1 MKPNEEAA
9 HAEALRLVGERILG
23 ALLESAAT
31 PCNPA
36 DTTSHRYHWLMSRSL
51 AQGMDK
57 LIARYALDGLKFER
71 NDVIRAAVRLFLADA
86 ESTVMLDR
94 TQQARATVE
103 KLLAL
108 LSDLPKEDCQVLRRK
123 LFEI

>member
-1 MKPNEEAA
+1 
-9 HAEALRLVGERILG
+9 
-23 ALLESAAT
+23 
-31 PCNPA
+31 
-36 DTTSHRYHWLMSRSL
+36 
-51 AQGMDK
+51 MDK